1 MVSSSRRFIQLGV
14 GTRLAPPLGVHV
26 RPVYQVR
33 FDRFFAE
40 GGAHETFSR
49 WTIDLTHEF
58 PFYRTYRPSSRT
70 TNTPNDCAQEARS
83 SSARSRATNA
93 IRLTPVSEFRPGK
106 LRKIRAFGLLQP
118 HRRRRSV
125 TSPIENRD
133 GCTQHRRIAIGI
145 APPARRAK
153 LSHL

>member
-1 MVSSSRRFIQLGV
+1 M
-14 GTRLAPPLGVHV
+14 
-26 RPVYQVR
+26 RPFSQVR

-106 LRKIRAFGLLQP
+106 LRKICAFGLLQP